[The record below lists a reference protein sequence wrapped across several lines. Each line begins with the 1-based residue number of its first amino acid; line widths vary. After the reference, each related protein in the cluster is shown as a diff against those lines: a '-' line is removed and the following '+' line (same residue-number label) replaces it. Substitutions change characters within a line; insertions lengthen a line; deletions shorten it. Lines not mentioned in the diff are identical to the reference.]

1 MIIGRFVYIVMP
13 LAIYL
18 AIMWAPSAAIL
29 GETSRIVYFHVP
41 VAWGAV
47 LAFGISAVYSILY
60 LWDRNTRWHL
70 LEEKAANSAAI
81 GLLFTILATVT
92 GSLWAK
98 MSWGSYWNWDPRETS
113 IAFLLLIYIAF
124 FSLRSVLEEHP
135 RRGSISSVYLIL
147 AMVTVP
153 FFVFIVPRI
162 KDSLHPE
169 TIINTRQ
176 GMQMETSMRITLLV
190 SVAAFTLLYVYLLAL
205 RNRISAAEDKIDARF
220 EEKDHRENMK

>member
-1 MIIGRFVYIVMP
+1 MIICRLVYIVMP
-13 LAIYL
+13 VAIYL
-18 AIMWAPSAAIL
+18 AIMWAPPAAIL

-47 LAFGISAVYSILY
+47 LAFSVSAVYSILY
-60 LWDRNTRWHL
+60 LRDGNRRWDL
-70 LEEKAANSAAI
+70 LEEKAANAAGI

-124 FSLRSVLEEHP
+124 FSLRSLLHEHP
-135 RRGSISSVYLIL
+135 RKGNITAVYLIV

-162 KDSLHPE
+162 RDSLHPQ
-169 TIINTRQ
+169 TVINTEQ
-176 GMQMETSMRITLLV
+176 GMQMEPAMRIALLV
-190 SVAAFTLLYVYLLAL
+190 SVGAFTLLFFYILGL
-205 RNRISAAEDKIDARF
+205 RNRISLL
-220 EEKDHRENMK
+220 EKRYDEHCDEIEMKENT

>member
-1 MIIGRFVYIVMP
+1 MIIGRLVYIVMP
-13 LAIYL
+13 VAIYL
-18 AIMWAPSAAIL
+18 AIMWAPPAAIL

-41 VAWGAV
+41 VAWSAV
-47 LAFGISAVYSILY
+47 LAFAVSALYAILY
-60 LWDRNTRWHL
+60 LWDKNGRWASFD
-70 LEEKAANSAAI
+70 EKAANSAAI

-162 KDSLHPE
+162 KKSLHPD
-169 TIINTRQ
+169 TIISTNQ
-176 GMQMETSMRITLLV
+176 SMQMETTMRITLLV
-190 SVAAFTLLYVYLLAL
+190 SVTAFTLLFIYLLAI
-205 RNRISAAEDKIDARF
+205 RNRITGIEYKLDEHF
-220 EEKDHRENMK
+220 EEKDHRENLK